1 MENTKTQ
8 KVPTIFELT
17 EIEYQDSYNEEN
29 DELIAPQY
37 PDFEVR
43 QSRMGIFST
52 LSKAEQAMKEYIAKQ
67 KKYGE
72 EQGKD
77 YLKKLF
83 GFLIDEHKLD
93 KCSWWWRESIRNYL
107 PDGSLLDECLVSDTF
122 NDDDTLEE
130 FLGRPTDKVRYQNG
144 DLVEEIYGCDR
155 VRLAIVGNPPWS
167 PEKVSANKI
176 RVKEKFRDDL
186 RLDSGDDSYY
196 TLGVSDDADNEEYD
210 THNHPSPVLL
220 FPLRFPVSDEL
231 RSNLEKQYKRYKK

>member
-17 EIEYQDSYNEEN
+17 EIEYQDSYDEEN

-83 GFLIDEHKLD
+83 GFLIDEHKFD
-93 KCSWWWRESIRNYL
+93 KCSWWWRESVRNYL
-107 PDGSLLDECLVSDTF
+107 HDGSLLDECLVSDTL
-122 NDDDTLEE
+122 NDDDALEE
-130 FLGRPTDKVRYQNG
+130 FLGRPAEKVRFRNG
-144 DLVEEIYGCDR
+144 ELVEVLHGDR
-155 VRLAIVGNPPWS
+155 VTLEIVGNPPWS

-176 RVKEKFRDDL
+176 RVKEKFGNDF
-186 RLDSGDDSYY
+186 RLDSSDDRYF
-196 TLGVSDDADNEEYD
+196 TLGVSDEDDEVSHD
-210 THNHPSPVLL
+210 HPTSVQI
-220 FPLRFPVSDEL
+220 FPLRFPVSEAL
-231 RSNLEKQYKRYKK
+231 RSNLEKRYLRYKK